1 MTLKNIKKMLKNA
14 NDMHKA
20 KLFAR
25 ATSGGNVVLWVY
37 KNYKRMSLGLPSINI
52 SNKERA
58 MEKYAL
64 IKKAIEMRDN
74 MERNGDDEIFKMNKK
89 LLVSVLAK
97 EWANNF
103 ASENSRIN
111 SEAAINKFIAANG
124 DMPVCNINRRH
135 IIKVIDGMKQNCY
148 HINTTRYTASKIRA
162 FCNWAEQRGYMGRVD
177 TRKLLPPEQFGEVKA
192 LSEEELRLL
201 ANTPCNRC
209 PDVKDLFMLG
219 VYTAQRTGEIKNYT
233 FATLYDGKI
242 KTRQGK
248 TGKFIIIPLS
258 ENALAIM
265 RKLKERREME
275 GKNTGEKDKMFN
287 LPSEMQICRVF
298 KIWLEAAGIDRNRIT
313 LHNSRSTAISL
324 LINKGVPE
332 SITQELANHADPR
345 ITAKYYRQIDDAKK
359 KEALSLIMRF

>member
-1 MTLKNIKKMLKNA
+1 MTFKNIKKILKNA

-25 ATSGGNVVLWVY
+25 ATSGNKVVLWVY
-37 KNYKRMSLGLPSINI
+37 KNYKRMSLGLPALNI
-52 SNKERA
+52 SNQKRT

-74 MERNGDDEIFKMNKK
+74 MERNGDSDIFKMNKK
-89 LLVSVLAK
+89 SLVSVLAK
-97 EWANNF
+97 EWASHF

-111 SEAAINKFIAANG
+111 SKAAMNKFICANG
-124 DMPVCNINRRH
+124 DMPACDINRRH
-135 IIKVIDGMKQNCY
+135 IIKVMDSMKQNDY
-148 HINTTRYTASKIRA
+148 HINTTRFVASKIRA
-162 FCNWAEQRGYMGRVD
+162 FCNWAEQRGYMDRVD

-201 ANTPCNRC
+201 ADTPCNRC

-219 VYTAQRTGEIKNYT
+219 IYTAQRTGEIRNYT
-233 FATLYDGKI
+233 FATLYNGKI

-248 TGKFIIIPLS
+248 TGKFIIIPLT
-258 ENALAIM
+258 ENALSIM
-265 RKLKERREME
+265 RGLKERRERE
-275 GKNTGEKDKMFN
+275 GKSTGEKDKLFC

-298 KIWLEAAGIDRNRIT
+298 KIWLESAGINRNRIT

-345 ITAKYYRQIDDAKK
+345 ITAKYYRQIDDARK
-359 KEALSLIMRF
+359 KEALNLITVS